1 MSGEERQ
8 RELREQG
15 SRPAEA
21 QKEDEARRGREALRR
36 EQAQQDAGEH
46 RSPDEPAPMAERD
59 ADRPAP
65 RR

>member
-21 QKEDEARRGREALRR
+21 KKQADAQRDREAL
-36 EQAQQDAGEH
+36 ESAGTERPRDQP
-46 RSPDEPAPMAERD
+46 RSPDEPSPLPEGD
-59 ADRPAP
+59 DGPPLP